1 MRQATKRIPNTTVAN
16 VMEVEA
22 IAGSPAMLIDA
33 AKIAIRAK
41 TIIQPSIFKVSV
53 GREVLVL
60 VPQNN

>member
-33 AKIAIRAK
+33 VKIAIKAK

-53 GREVLVL
+53 GREF
-60 VPQNN
+60 